1 MDRQLFAFK
10 SLVGSLI
17 GDAKCLSSCIQLLTR
32 QTLLK
37 NATVALDCF
46 GRFIISHLKGAA

>member
-37 NATVALDCF
+37 NANQTNIVEKRHRC
-46 GRFIISHLKGAA
+46 S